1 MAMNRDGFDVVK
13 PKIQTKS
20 GMTNLKITSGVYRED
35 FQTRLKAYNLTPKH
49 ESEESKTDLLNR
61 LKSTY
66 EVEIKYMNEY
76 ILRLKRQNTN
86 HYLTP
91 DEAKNENFLREEIK
105 NLYEKLRHEQKINL
119 QLTEKIDQFNYE
131 KANLIRFKDEKPIA
145 KTFIPEITL
154 NSKEVLES
162 IKKSFIDKYTESL
175 AFYTKELRKAE
186 EKLDRIDVSAHKAHN
201 ELKVLKK
208 LFVVKY
214 KENYNEK
221 MISSKDLEQK
231 LVTMENENSELIKII
246 KNLEKDVKFYQEE
259 NIKQREIIKEMAD
272 EVEIERNTLAAI
284 SKIKDNEGGSLEL
297 EKENTSI
304 KSCLSSYEE
313 KKEKL
318 IQKCLKCEEHNEK
331 NAFLEKKINKL
342 DTENIKLQHEIC
354 KLQEDNQNLEAI
366 TEKMQDLLMFG
377 NYSGNKNED
386 FVVNEKI
393 YNLEEQINKLTREN
407 KYLQEEVQQKTKEL
421 SEIKQKID
429 NNIYKDNSHPGL
441 VIELQSIKKENSFLK
456 LKSESLQDIKIKFL
470 ELVKLLADKENLEEE
485 IVNVSTKNEGE
496 DEGKHV
502 SAYTQLRNELV
513 GKTNRVKEIVKCFLS
528 LN

>member
-1 MAMNRDGFDVVK
+1 MAMNRDGFDVAK
-13 PKIQTKS
+13 PKIQTKT

-49 ESEESKTDLLNR
+49 ESEESKTDLLSR

-76 ILRLKRQNTN
+76 ISRLKRQNTN

-131 KANLIRFKDEKPIA
+131 KTSLSRFKDEKPTP
-145 KTFIPEITL
+145 KTFIPESIL
-154 NSKEVLES
+154 YSKESLES
-162 IKKSFIDKYTESL
+162 IKKSFIEKYSEGL
-175 AFYTKELRKAE
+175 AYYTKELRKAE

-231 LVTMENENSELIKII
+231 LVAIENENLELIKII
-246 KNLEKDVKFYQEE
+246 SNLEKDVKFYQEE

-284 SKIKDNEGGSLEL
+284 SKIKDNDAGSLEL
-297 EKENTSI
+297 EKENASL

-313 KKEKL
+313 KREKSM
-318 IQKCLKCEEHNEK
+318 QKCLKCESYDEK
-331 NAFLEKKINKL
+331 LAFLEKKISKL
-342 DTENIKLQHEIC
+342 DQENAKLKYEIC

-377 NYSGNKNED
+377 NYSGKKNED
-386 FVVNEKI
+386 FAVNEKI
-393 YNLEEQINKLTREN
+393 YNLEELINKLTREN
-407 KYLQEEVQQKTKEL
+407 KYLQEELQQKTQEF

-429 NNIYKDNSHPGL
+429 NNVYKDNSHPAL
-441 VIELQSIKKENSFLK
+441 VTELQSIKKENSFLK
-456 LKSESLQDIKIKFL
+456 LKSESLQDIKSKFL
-470 ELVKLLADKENLEEE
+470 ELVKLLAAKENLKEE
-485 IVNVSTKNEGE
+485 IVNVSTKNEGK

-502 SAYTQLRNELV
+502 NAYTQLRNELLN
-513 GKTNRVKEIVKCFLS
+513 KTNRVKEIVNCFLS